1 MCVCWSYSQASWGA
15 LLLPS
20 LLPQGESQEWRA
32 DPRYDATLTES
43 LEGLVA
49 VVTGASAGI
58 GLAIARELSRSGARV
73 VLTARSADRL
83 DAAVAEM
90 PGPAF
95 AVPADVMQ
103 SGSAGSVV
111 EAAVQRFGAVDVV
124 IANAGIYL
132 ANDVWAN
139 DPADIERL
147 ISTNV
152 TGVMHTVHSALTHML
167 PRRVGDII
175 VTNSVSGY
183 QSIHW
188 EPVYSASKHALRA
201 FVHGLR
207 RQLKGTGVRLGEIAP
222 GVVFTGLWSAVEGA
236 DAERLTGAT
245 TGIRAEDVAEA
256 VTFMLTRPRHV
267 TVRDLVILPTDQDI

>member
-1 MCVCWSYSQASWGA
+1 M
-15 LLLPS
+15 L
-20 LLPQGESQEWRA
+20 
-32 DPRYDATLTES
+32 
-43 LEGLVA
+43 
-49 VVTGASAGI
+49 SAGI

-167 PRRVGDII
+167 PPP
-175 VTNSVSGY
+175 S
-183 QSIHW
+183 W
-188 EPVYSASKHALRA
+188 
-201 FVHGLR
+201 
-207 RQLKGTGVRLGEIAP
+207 
-222 GVVFTGLWSAVEGA
+222 
-236 DAERLTGAT
+236 
-245 TGIRAEDVAEA
+245 
-256 VTFMLTRPRHV
+256 
-267 TVRDLVILPTDQDI
+267 